1 MLSMSSSLSEEGFLS
16 DETAGVV
23 QAIERRYAS
32 WISILRSVNER
43 AVKAQYEAKIPR
55 EYLPALVA
63 ATCYMR
69 TLTNIQAAVLLM
81 LRGLDAP
88 ARIMLRASLE
98 SLFKLKAV
106 ERDRNVVNAILAG
119 DDVFRRKLLEKY
131 KRIADPKLK
140 AELER
145 IGPLESDTAEKFKEW
160 GVKPLSVEQMAE
172 KADMTLLYLSTYPVL
187 SDPVHAGIRDLER
200 HVETDNGEIVA
211 LHNEP
216 KIEDLEI
223 LFLMATEFMISA
235 LEGFASILRLDL
247 GAFCDEWKGTLKAL
261 ADAHRNV

>member
-1 MLSMSSSLSEEGFLS
+1 MLAMSSLADEGFLS

-23 QAIERRYAS
+23 EAVERRYAP
-32 WISILRSVNER
+32 WLATFRSVNER
-43 AVKAQYEAKIPR
+43 AVKVQYEAKIPR

-81 LRGLDAP
+81 VRGMDAP

-119 DDVFRRKLLEKY
+119 DDVFRRKLWEKY
-131 KRIADPKLK
+131 QRIDDPKLK
-140 AELER
+140 ATLDR
-145 IGPLESDTAEKFKEW
+145 IGSLKSDTADKFKEW
-160 GVKPLSVEQMAE
+160 GVKPLSVEQMAA
-172 KADMTLLYLSTYPVL
+172 KADMTTVYLSTYPVL

-200 HVETDNGEIVA
+200 HVEFDNGEIVA

-216 KIEDLEI
+216 KIDDLEI
-223 LFLMATEFMISA
+223 LFLMATEFLISA
-235 LEGFASILRLDL
+235 LEGFASVLQFDL
-247 GAFCDEWKGTLKAL
+247 GDFCDRSKQSLKAL
-261 ADAHRNV
+261 ADAHRPPA